1 MAVPYRM
8 IDIHS
13 SDKEFEEIMQKYYID
28 FCKFIGIANMPQL
41 YIYNLSKNDRTVA
54 QMKISEDKYIL
65 QTNKLTIITMGQR
78 AIPILYHE
86 FTHIYDDI
94 LLYPKITNRMS
105 IIPFTEFHATYIQ
118 MMVATGFD
126 SYKNN
131 KKISL
136 ATGIKDGVHNCT
148 LREYINQE
156 TKYNQTKLAIDTV
169 NPIKSFN
176 YIYYLMLYHIGK
188 MYFAKEN
195 CIEDTKQ
202 LFDLKPFEDI
212 FGELVYI
219 LKDTLF
225 LNHPDKQYFELLSKC
240 QETIINGFD
249 FKYNKTN

>member
-1 MAVPYRM
+1 M
-8 IDIHS
+8 
-13 SDKEFEEIMQKYYID
+13 
-28 FCKFIGIANMPQL
+28 
-41 YIYNLSKNDRTVA
+41 
-54 QMKISEDKYIL
+54 DKYIL
-65 QTNKLTIITMGQR
+65 IFSKQTEKMVKEYCKDYIQFINPNFNMPKFLIKFKMATRDVFANVRQLEDAYIVTVDPFLCKMPF
-78 AIPILYHE
+78 AKETLYHE